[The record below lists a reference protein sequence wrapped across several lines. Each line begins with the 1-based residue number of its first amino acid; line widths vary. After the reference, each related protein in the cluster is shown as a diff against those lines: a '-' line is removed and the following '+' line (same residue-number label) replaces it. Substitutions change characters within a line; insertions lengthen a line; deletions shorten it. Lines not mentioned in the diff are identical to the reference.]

1 MGHILRSKVLRNSIF
16 KSITTFEVSHIDY
29 VINYM
34 WQSRI
39 RGFYKF
45 GLLLRKVG
53 FLTLQLNKVSW
64 PMIKSWLFHLSI
76 SLSFFWFSNSSFL
89 NCFNNAWSSIGL
101 FWKLMSTLN
110 KDKTVLLIYV
120 SPVPELLHKTFCN

>member
-16 KSITTFEVSHIDY
+16 KYITTFEVSHIDY

-89 NCFNNAWSSIGL
+89 KLFQQCLELHRVVLKTNEYFEQGQDSVTYLCISSPWIAPQNIL
-101 FWKLMSTLN
+101 
-110 KDKTVLLIYV
+110 
-120 SPVPELLHKTFCN
+120 

>member
-16 KSITTFEVSHIDY
+16 KYITTFEVSHIDY

-53 FLTLQLNKVSW
+53 FLISS
-64 PMIKSWLFHLSI
+64 IKS
-76 SLSFFWFSNSSFL
+76 
-89 NCFNNAWSSIGL
+89 ADPWSSL
-101 FWKLMSTLN
+101 DSFTW
-110 KDKTVLLIYV
+110 V
-120 SPVPELLHKTFCN
+120 SHLASFDFQILHF